1 MYGEDLPLAESGFVN
16 VSELVGALSDVLCVK
31 RHSKEES
38 SQLVVTQASD
48 PTEQGHYLSCEDSP
62 WDGPA
67 EEDSAEDLQVNAEQ
81 KVNKTIQQVWQ
92 AASVRNP
99 LSV

>member
-48 PTEQGHYLSCEDSP
+48 STEQGHYLSCEDSP